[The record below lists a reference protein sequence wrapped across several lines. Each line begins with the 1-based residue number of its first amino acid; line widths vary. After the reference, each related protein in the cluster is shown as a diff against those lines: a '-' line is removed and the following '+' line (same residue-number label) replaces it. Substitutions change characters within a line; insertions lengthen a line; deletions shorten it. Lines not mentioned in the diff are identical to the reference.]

1 MEDYLLVFLS
11 KMSKILTIDKGLP
24 MSWQMQFIVASGTT
38 ASIATGVPTKCT
50 TADGS
55 VAGVAAVMVDGDGLV
70 TGERFT
76 GIGKVASNE
85 TSSAAGT
92 VDTYAPVP
100 GMLYRGFAKSASAAL
115 TQANINLLM
124 GKKVLFDL
132 TTGDWT
138 IDTAATDALVNC
150 VVIAGGLPQSN
161 EILFY
166 YSPKGT
172 IFDTSTA
179 I

>member
-1 MEDYLLVFLS
+1 MA
-11 KMSKILTIDKGLP
+11 KIFGIDKGLSN
-24 MSWQMQFIVASGTT
+24 SWQTTYIVASGTS
-38 ASIATGVPTKCT
+38 ASIGSGVPAKCT

-55 VAGVAAVMVDGDGLV
+55 VAGTVVVMVDGDGLV
-70 TGERFT
+70 TGERFV
-76 GIGKVASNE
+76 GLGKRVSTETASV
-85 TSSAAGT
+85 AGT
-92 VDTYAPVP
+92 VDTWAPVP
-100 GMLYRGFAKSASAAL
+100 GMVYRGFAKSAAAAD
-115 TQANINLLM
+115 TQAEINALM

-132 TTGDWT
+132 TSSDWT
-138 IDTAATDALVNC
+138 VDTAATDALVNC
-150 VVIAGGLPQSN
+150 VVICGGMPQTS